1 MTGLEIKAVAERYSN
16 DYDYVGIRTQERPYS
31 LGDINHQ
38 SHVWDNGDDT
48 GEQLGGIS
56 ATNIHS
62 DAVNMHGD
70 GKEHNRRG
78 YYYGDHIAIICGNAV
93 TWGDDVGEIIIDEAV
108 VVEIIA

>member
-1 MTGLEIKAVAERYSN
+1 MTGLEIKAAAERYAN
-16 DYDYVGIRTQERPYS
+16 EYAYVGIRTQEQPYS
-31 LGDINHQ
+31 LGAIYHQ
-38 SHVWDNGDDT
+38 SHMWDDGYDT

-78 YYYGDHIAIICGNAV
+78 YYYGDHIAIICGNAA
-93 TWGDDVGEIIIDEAV
+93 TWGEDVGEIIIEDAV